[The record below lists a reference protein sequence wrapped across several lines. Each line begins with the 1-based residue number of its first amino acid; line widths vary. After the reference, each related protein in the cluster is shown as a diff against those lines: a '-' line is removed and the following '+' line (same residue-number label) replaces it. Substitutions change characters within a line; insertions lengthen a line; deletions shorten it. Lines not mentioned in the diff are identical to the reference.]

1 MVAPGS
7 VPAEHRARRGPQL
20 HDRLGRRDRDVLAPA
35 HQHGQHA
42 AAADIV
48 HLRRPD
54 RAPVAHAGGTPG
66 HLVRAAV
73 RLRPGHPGGDP
84 ARRRDAR
91 ARPVVSRRPGGVA
104 RTFHHRLP
112 VRVAC
117 RPARVQRG
125 GRLMIRY
132 LRMFRA
138 FAASEFQFEM
148 EYRGN
153 FYLSIFEMFLVI
165 GTSIG
170 AVLIMFAHTT
180 TMNGWTLPQMIVL
193 LGIYYLIQGG
203 VNLVFLPSFE
213 RLMEHVRVG
222 TLNYHLLKPVNVQ
235 FLVSTRH
242 LRVVRAADLVLG
254 LVVVIV
260 GLLQLGANVGVAEA
274 VLFAL
279 SLLFGVMLGYA
290 LLLGLVTLSFWFVR
304 VENLLAIFWAFT
316 EAGRFPV
323 DVYPLW
329 LRISLSTIVPI
340 GIAVTAPA
348 NAIAGRMDGL
358 GVALLG
364 AGTVLAVGI
373 ASALWRRGLRS
384 YTGAS
389 A

>member
-1 MVAPGS
+1 
-7 VPAEHRARRGPQL
+7 
-20 HDRLGRRDRDVLAPA
+20 
-35 HQHGQHA
+35 
-42 AAADIV
+42 
-48 HLRRPD
+48 
-54 RAPVAHAGGTPG
+54 
-66 HLVRAAV
+66 
-73 RLRPGHPGGDP
+73 
-84 ARRRDAR
+84 
-91 ARPVVSRRPGGVA
+91 
-104 RTFHHRLP
+104 
-112 VRVAC
+112 
-117 RPARVQRG
+117 
-125 GRLMIRY
+125 
-132 LRMFRA
+132 
-138 FAASEFQFEM
+138 M

-170 AVLIMFAHTT
+170 AVLIMFGHTT
-180 TMNGWTLPQMIVL
+180 TMNGWTLPEMIVL
-193 LGIYYLIQGG
+193 LGVYYLIQGG
-203 VNLVFLPSFE
+203 VNLVFSPSFE

-222 TLNYHLLKPVNVQ
+222 TLDFHLLKPVNTQ

-260 GLLQLGANVGVAEA
+260 GLLQVGEQIGVAQSL
-274 VLFAL
+274 LFAL
-279 SLLFGVMLGYA
+279 SLFFGVMLVYS
-290 LLLGLVTLSFWFVR
+290 LLLGLV
-304 VENLLAIFWAFT
+304 AIFWAFT

-329 LRISLSTIVPI
+329 LRVSLSTIVPI

-348 NAIAGRMDGL
+348 NAIAGRMDAV

-364 AGTVLAVGI
+364 AGTVVAVGV